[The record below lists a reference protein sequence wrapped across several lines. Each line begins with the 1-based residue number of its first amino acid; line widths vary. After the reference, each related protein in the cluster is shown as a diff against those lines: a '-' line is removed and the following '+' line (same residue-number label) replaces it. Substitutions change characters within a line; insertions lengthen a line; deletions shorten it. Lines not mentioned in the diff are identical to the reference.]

1 MTLDLTVQTER
12 MIGRQYHIY
21 RNCFRICCKTVI
33 TACKKKKKIGVRPC
47 QLLQLV
53 KEKDRSWIPRNSLNE
68 SQKQKI

>member
-1 MTLDLTVQTER
+1 MLQD
-12 MIGRQYHIY
+12 
-21 RNCFRICCKTVI
+21 RNHGLQK
-33 TACKKKKKIGVRPC
+33 KKKKKIGVRPC